1 MVSEEET
8 VESLVE
14 LGLTEYEASCL
25 VAITQLSQ
33 GTAKEISQIADVPQ
47 SRVYDVAEKLYRKG
61 LVDIQ
66 ESDPQKYYALPV
78 DRAIKRLREE
88 YRKNLETAD
97 ENLRSLE
104 SRDRNDS
111 GVWEI
116 ANRED
121 VRIRV
126 EMHVDEATEEI
137 YFHVSHEESL
147 ESEIL
152 DALAQATD
160 RGVVVRVEVPNES
173 ARSRVHETVPAA
185 RVAVSDLQFDS
196 VSEGEE
202 EPGRLLMVDRETI
215 LLSALTDGLVPQ
227 ETSETGIWGSQ
238 LGGGLIAW
246 QRHLLESRLA
256 GLEFVTASD

>member
-1 MVSEEET
+1 MASEKET

-47 SRVYDVAEKLYRKG
+47 SRVYDVAEKLHRKG

-78 DRAIKRLREE
+78 DRAIKRLRQE

-97 ENLRSLE
+97 EILQSLE
-104 SRDRNDS
+104 SRDRSDS

-121 VRIRV
+121 VRLRV
-126 EMHVDEATEEI
+126 EMHVDEVTEEI

-152 DALAQATD
+152 DALARATD
-160 RGVVVRVEVPNES
+160 RGVLVRIEGPNPR
-173 ARSRVHETVPAA
+173 ARVDEAVPAA

-238 LGGGLIAW
+238 LGGGLVAW

-256 GLEFVTASD
+256 GLEFATASD